1 MSTRDEIEKF
11 VNGVLSGNE
20 QEGLDSLKAVMQKK
34 VSEILVKKKYGDL
47 PPPDPKISDEENA
60 SQ

>member
-1 MSTRDEIEKF
+1 MSTRDDIEKF

-20 QEGLDSLKAVMQKK
+20 QEGLDSLKVVMQKK

-47 PPPDPKISDEENA
+47 PPPDPKNSDEENA

>member
-1 MSTRDEIEKF
+1 MSTRDDIEKF

-47 PPPDPKISDEENA
+47 PPPDPKTSDKENA

>member
-1 MSTRDEIEKF
+1 MSTRDDIEKF

-20 QEGLDSLKAVMQKK
+20 QEGLDGLKAVMQKK

-47 PPPDPKISDEENA
+47 PPPDPKTRDEKNA